1 MPNNVYKTTQQ
12 WLKNCKYII
21 YTGTLEDQKTRQNLQ
36 VFPEQREQKVFL
48 EQHLF
53 NNLNII

>member
-1 MPNNVYKTTQQ
+1 MAEELQ
-12 WLKNCKYII
+12 I
-21 YTGTLEDQKTRQNLQ
+21 YYLHCTLEDQKTRQNLQ
-36 VFPEQREQKVFL
+36 VFLEQREQKVFL